1 LAVTR
6 RTGVSSDAVKET
18 EAINT
23 KLCSIF
29 RAPGDFVAFDESGD
43 SQEDSSSADEDELD
57 KAYMRL
63 FKRN

>member
-1 LAVTR
+1 MTSEAI
-6 RTGVSSDAVKET
+6 KET

-29 RAPGDFVAFDESGD
+29 RAPGDFVAFDESAD
-43 SQEDSSSADEDELD
+43 SQEGSSSAEDDDELD
-57 KAYMRL
+57 KAYLRL

>member
-1 LAVTR
+1 MTSQAI
-6 RTGVSSDAVKET
+6 KET

-29 RAPGDFVAFDESGD
+29 RAPGDFVAFDD
-43 SQEDSSSADEDELD
+43 SEDSPASDSSAEDEDELD
-57 KAYMRL
+57 KAYLRL